1 MKKIETIAVID
12 DDDIYQFTAQRT
24 FKTIDT
30 VKNVY
35 IFSDGKEAID
45 YFSANINNQEKLPD
59 VIFLDLNMPIMD
71 GWQFLREYILLK
83 PSIGKNIIIYI
94 VSSSMNPDDLLKA
107 KTISEVHDYIVK
119 PITVDKFRK
128 IISAIEL

>member
-30 VKNVY
+30 IKKVY
-35 IFSDGKEAID
+35 IFCDGKEAID
-45 YFSANINNQEKLPD
+45 FFADNLNDQDKLPD

-71 GWQFLREYILLK
+71 GWQFLKEYILLK
-83 PSIGKNIIIYI
+83 PQIGKKIIIYV

-107 KTISEVHDYIVK
+107 KSISEVHDYIVK